1 MDFHTVSISIKTH
14 EMKKPILFL
23 TLALSVMIAANSC
36 TKESRMLSEENA
48 ANSVLSAL
56 RDSVPNDTID
66 TIPTDTI
73 PTDTLHDSIPLITNR
88 LIVQPQI
95 SNSELGILVRTW
107 ETYNYSY
114 VSFSHFNLVNYGGA
128 LTFGVTQPYG
138 HLPQTTTY
146 SPAQMFIAFH
156 TTANGS
162 YPFKIK
168 FKNVNYAGRIH
179 VTDSGYRF
187 NWHHDSTILV
197 YPKFVHK

>member
-1 MDFHTVSISIKTH
+1 
-14 EMKKPILFL
+14 MKKPMLY
-23 TLALSVMIAANSC
+23 LALAFAALYGMYSC
-36 TKESRMLSEENA
+36 TKENK
-48 ANSVLSAL
+48 VLSDQQLAKSTL
-56 RDSVPNDTID
+56 SSLADSIPIDTID

-88 LIVQPQI
+88 LVVQPQT
-95 SNSELGILVRTW
+95 SNSYLGIIVRTW
-107 ETYNYSY
+107 ETYNYDY
-114 VSFSHFNLVNYGGA
+114 VAFSHLNLINSGA

-138 HLPQTTTY
+138 HLPHTTTY

-162 YPFKIK
+162 YPFKIN
-168 FKNVNYAGRIH
+168 FKNVNYSGRIH